1 MRYALT
7 IAALLLA
14 SSSWAQQAPP
24 ATPPAQPTDP
34 TFRAP
39 GTPTTDP
46 ALRTGTFRDP
56 AARPREGQQR
66 VVRASKIIGIKVKN
80 RADEELGSI
89 NDLAIDPMDGRVA
102 YAAVSMGGFLGV
114 GDKLFAVPWE
124 ALECRE
130 VNGEHVAF
138 LDVDKKR
145 MENAQGFDKE
155 HWPDMAN
162 EKWRTENDRPYRTQ
176 RSQTH
181 DVYKP
186 IQSGTQQPGTQPGT
200 QPRLGQPEP
209 QPRQPQPL
217 QQQ

>member
-1 MRYALT
+1 MRFAFT

-24 ATPPAQPTDP
+24 ATQTNQPTAP
-34 TFRAP
+34 TFRSPA
-39 GTPTTDP
+39 TDP
-46 ALRTGTFRDP
+46 VDRTGTFRDS
-56 AARPREGQQR
+56 ATREAGQDR
-66 VVRASKIIGIKVKN
+66 IFRASKIIGITVKN
-80 RADEELGSI
+80 RADENLGSI
-89 NDLAIDPMDGRVA
+89 NDLALDPRDGRLA

-124 ALECRE
+124 ALEIRD
-130 VNGEHVAF
+130 VNGSLVAF

-186 IQSGTQQPGTQPGT
+186 VQPGTQQSGNQPGA
-200 QPRLGQPEP
+200 QPRPGQPEP

-217 QQQ
+217 RQQ